1 MPRPRAVVWLQLLIG
16 WLPIWALYVTLIATA
31 HPQTGLRGAA
41 FASLRAVLAAA
52 ALGLVVYRLA
62 ERFPW
67 PHPFRPGFV
76 LVHLVAAGLYAVA
89 WVGLTSAME
98 SIIRSRLIIIAPAG
112 IVPYLILGVWLY
124 VMVAGVA
131 YATRATERAARA
143 EAAAARS
150 QLAALRD
157 QLNPHFLFNALH
169 TVVQLIPREP
179 ARAAQAAEQIA
190 GLLRTA
196 IEEDRDV
203 VSLAREL
210 EFVGRYLDI
219 ERLRF
224 GDRLRVRLDVADD
237 AQHFPIPSFA
247 LQTLVEN
254 AVRHGATPRV
264 EPTEITVS
272 AGIVASGL
280 RLTVHDTGAG
290 AGPEPLRD
298 GTGLARLRERLAA
311 LYGGRAR
318 LELAAGPS
326 GGFTASLVIPMPDE

>member
-1 MPRPRAVVWLQLLIG
+1 MPRPRALVWLQLFIG
-16 WLPIWALYVTLIATA
+16 WLPVWALFATLIATS
-31 HPQTGLRGAA
+31 HPEAGLHGAL
-41 FASLRAVLAAA
+41 FAALRAVGAAA
-52 ALGLVVYRLA
+52 VLGLLVYRLA
-62 ERFPW
+62 VRFPW

-76 LVHLVAAGLYAVA
+76 LVHLLAAGVYAHA
-89 WVGLTSAME
+89 WVTLTSAME
-98 SIIRSRLIIIAPAG
+98 SMLRGRLVIIAPAG

-203 VSLAREL
+203 VSLAHEL
-210 EFVGRYLDI
+210 EFVERYLDI

-224 GDRLRVRLDVADD
+224 GDRLRVRIDVADD
-237 AQHFPIPSFA
+237 AHHFPIPSFA

-254 AVRHGATPRV
+254 AVRHGATPRI
-264 EPTEITVS
+264 EPTEITV
-272 AGIVASGL
+272 AAATVVDGL

-290 AGPEPLRD
+290 PGPEPLRD
-298 GTGLARLRERLAA
+298 GTGLTRLRERLAA

-318 LELAAGPS
+318 LELGAGPA
-326 GGFTASLVIPMPDE
+326 GGFTVSLTIPVTDE